1 MWVWLSVMNPHRLT
15 WSYAYAFP
23 FAALIAAVTLLSIL
37 INKDARKP
45 LPMNS
50 LTIAALMF
58 TAWTGVTTVFAFYPA
73 DAYVKWVE
81 LMKTMLMVFM
91 IPVLFHTKEHLR
103 QLLWVTVLSVAYY
116 GFKGGIWTLLMG
128 GGERVWGPASSYIED
143 NNALAVATVMII
155 PLLRYLQLTSPH
167 TYVRW
172 GLVGIMLSCGVSVIG
187 SHSRGALISL
197 GAMLLFLAWKTQRKL
212 QVLFVLALAVPMV
225 LSMMP
230 EHWYSRMDTIAN
242 YEEDTSALMRLNAWG
257 TAINI
262 ANDRPLV
269 GGGFETATGWV
280 FQLYAPDRRW
290 PPQVAHSIYFQ
301 ALGEHGWVGLFLYLW
316 MYYMFWRHAGALI
329 RMTRRRPE
337 LAWARHFG
345 LMTHVSLIAFA
356 AGGAFLSLLLY
367 DVPYY
372 MLMVV
377 VAMRV
382 VVEKEL
388 RNLTPEPAVAP
399 WQRYSL
405 THTNPPHASN
415 S

>member
-1 MWVWLSVMNPHRLT
+1 
-15 WSYAYAFP
+15 
-23 FAALIAAVTLLSIL
+23 
-37 INKDARKP
+37 
-45 LPMNS
+45 
-50 LTIAALMF
+50 
-58 TAWTGVTTVFAFYPA
+58 
-73 DAYVKWVE
+73 
-81 LMKTMLMVFM
+81 
-91 IPVLFHTKEHLR
+91 
-103 QLLWVTVLSVAYY
+103 
-116 GFKGGIWTLLMG
+116 
-128 GGERVWGPASSYIED
+128 
-143 NNALAVATVMII
+143 
-155 PLLRYLQLTSPH
+155 
-167 TYVRW
+167 
-172 GLVGIMLSCGVSVIG
+172 
-187 SHSRGALISL
+187 
-197 GAMLLFLAWKTQRKL
+197 
-212 QVLFVLALAVPMV
+212 
-225 LSMMP
+225 MMP

-242 YEEDTSALMRLNAWG
+242 YEEDSSALMRLNAWG

-280 FQLYAPDRRW
+280 YQVYAPDRRW

-316 MYYMFWRHAGALI
+316 MYYMFWRHASALI
-329 RMTRRRPE
+329 RMTRGRPE

-356 AGGAFLSLLLY
+356 AGGAFLSLILY

-388 RNLTPEPAVAP
+388 RNSSPEPAVAP

-405 THTNPPHASN
+405 THTNPPHARS